1 VDEWLLEYD
10 AVGKENNYTDEQIKE
25 YKKYI
30 DMIAMLGNDML
41 TKSDIQAL
49 NRCIPCSECGIKPV
63 WGAAFLVC
71 PKCGKESLAN
81 HHSIQKGYAVRSW
94 NKINKEFILSFC
106 KRCYQMTNHLNSKCQ
121 KCKEG

>member
-1 VDEWLLEYD
+1 
-10 AVGKENNYTDEQIKE
+10 
-25 YKKYI
+25 
-30 DMIAMLGNDML
+30 ML

-49 NRCIPCSECGIKPV
+49 SRCIPCSECGVKPV

-94 NKINKEFILSFC
+94 NKMNKKNKEGFILGFC
-106 KRCYQMTNHLNSKCQ
+106 EKCYQMTNHNMKGKCQ
-121 KCKEG
+121 KCRED